1 MTGRAQQI
9 AAMTDALQ
17 VQRSSFIALTG
28 RRRVGKTYL
37 IEQVYQNYFCLK
49 VTGIQGAGTQEQIN
63 NFMQKLMEAAQLTL
77 IGQPANW
84 QQVFIL
90 LKAYLSKLP
99 KRKKQVIFLDE
110 LPWMSTNK
118 SGFLQMLAHL
128 WNDYLSK
135 EKHFILVVCGS
146 ATSWITQKIVNDK
159 GGLHNRLTEI
169 IQLQPFTLSET
180 KAFLQTKKIHLTN
193 PAIAELY
200 MALGGIP
207 YYLEKIRKG
216 ESVSAALERLC
227 FSEAAT
233 FKNEYDNLYKA
244 LFDHPENHE
253 AVVAALATVKNGL
266 TREAIINKAKIAAGG
281 PFTRTISDL
290 IISGFVT
297 EELPFGK
304 VKRGSVYRLVDE
316 FSIFYHRFMK
326 NYKKT
331 VKGYWQQQAGTQS
344 YKIWTGYAFEN
355 ICMKHTDA
363 IKKAL
368 GIQNVFTT
376 TASFQHKAGNLAAGF
391 QIDFIIDRNDQ
402 TINLCECK
410 FYNAPFEI
418 DKKYSAQLQLRKEL
432 FKTATGS
439 RKTIFNTIITN
450 QKMVQNMHSLDSIDN
465 ALTIDDFM

>member
-1 MTGRAQQI
+1 MIGRSSQI
-9 AAMTDALQ
+9 AAMTNALQ

-63 NFMQKLMEAAQLTL
+63 NFMQKLMEVAQLTL

-90 LKAYLSKLP
+90 LKTYLNKLS

-135 EKHFILVVCGS
+135 ENHFILVVCGS
-146 ATSWITQKIVNDK
+146 ATSWIIQKIVNDK

-180 KAFLQTKKIHLTN
+180 KAFFTAKNIKLSN
-193 PAIAELY
+193 AAMVELY
-200 MALGGIP
+200 MAFGGIP
-207 YYLEKIRKG
+207 FYLEKIKKG
-216 ESVSAALERLC
+216 ESVSVALERLC
-227 FSEAAT
+227 FSGVAT

-244 LFDHPENHE
+244 LFDRPENYE

-266 TREAIINKAKIAAGG
+266 TREAIIKKANIAAGG

-304 VKRGSVYRLVDE
+304 AKRGSVYRLVDE

-326 NYKKT
+326 NYKKA
-331 VKGYWQQQAGTQS
+331 VKGYWQQQVGTQS

-363 IKKAL
+363 IKNAL

-376 TASFQHKAGNLAAGF
+376 TASFQQKANNLTPGF

-402 TINLCECK
+402 AINLCECK

-418 DKKYSAQLQLRKEL
+418 DKKYAAQLLLRKEL

-439 RKTIFNTIITN
+439 RKTIFNTMITS
-450 QKMVQNMHSLDSIDN
+450 QKMVQNMYSLDCVDN
-465 ALTIDDFM
+465 AITIDDFM

>member
-1 MTGRAQQI
+1 MIGRAQQI
-9 AAMTDALQ
+9 TVMTDALQ
-17 VQRSSFIALTG
+17 MQCSSFMALTG
-28 RRRVGKTYL
+28 RRRVGKTFL
-37 IEQVYQNYFCLK
+37 IEQVYANHFCLK

-77 IGQPANW
+77 IGQPTNW

-135 EKHFILVVCGS
+135 ENHFILVICGS

-180 KAFLQTKKIHLTN
+180 KTFLATKNIKLSN
-193 PAIAELY
+193 AAIVELY

-207 YYLEKIRKG
+207 FYLEKIKKG
-216 ESVSAALERLC
+216 ESASVALERLC
-227 FSEAAT
+227 FSNAAT

-253 AVVAALATVKNGL
+253 AVVGALATVKNGL
-266 TREAIINKAKIAAGG
+266 TREAIIKKAKIAAGG

-304 VKRGSVYRLVDE
+304 AKRGSVYRLVDE
-316 FSIFYHRFMK
+316 FSIFHHRFMK
-326 NYKKT
+326 NYKKA
-331 VKGYWQQQAGTQS
+331 VKGYWQQQATTQS
-344 YKIWTGYAFEN
+344 YKIWAGYAFEN
-355 ICMKHTDA
+355 ICIKHTDA

-376 TASFQHKAGNLAAGF
+376 TASFQQKTNNLTPGF

-418 DKKYSAQLQLRKEL
+418 DKKYAAQLQLRKEL
-432 FKTATGS
+432 FKLATGS
-439 RKTIFNTIITN
+439 QKTIFNTIITN
-450 QKMVQNMHSLDSIDN
+450 QKMAQNMHSLDCIDN
-465 ALTIDDFM
+465 AITIDDFM

>member
-1 MTGRAQQI
+1 MIGRTQQI
-9 AAMTDALQ
+9 AIMTDALQ
-17 VQRSSFIALTG
+17 LQRSSFMALTG
-28 RRRVGKTYL
+28 RRRVGKTFL
-37 IEQVYQNYFCLK
+37 IEQVYQHYFCLK
-49 VTGIQGAGTQEQIN
+49 VTGIQGANTQEQIN
-63 NFMQKLMEAAQLTL
+63 NFMQKLTEASQHTL
-77 IGQPANW
+77 VGQPTNW

-90 LKAYLSKLP
+90 LKSYLSKLS

-110 LPWMSTNK
+110 LPWISTNK

-146 ATSWITQKIVNDK
+146 ATSWITQKIINDK
-159 GGLHNRLTEI
+159 GGLHNRVTEI
-169 IQLQPFTLSET
+169 IQLHPFTLAET
-180 KAFLQTKKIHLTN
+180 KAFLATKNIKLSNT
-193 PAIAELY
+193 AIVELY

-207 YYLEKIRKG
+207 FYLEQIKKG
-216 ESVSAALERLC
+216 ESVSVALERLC
-227 FSEAAT
+227 FSEAAK

-244 LFDHPENHE
+244 LFDHPENYE

-266 TREAIINKAKIAAGG
+266 TREAIIKKSKITTGG

-290 IISGFVT
+290 IISGFVV
-297 EELPFGK
+297 EEIPFGK

-326 NYKKT
+326 NYKKS
-331 VKGYWQQQAGTQS
+331 VKGYWQQQASTQS
-344 YKIWTGYAFEN
+344 YKIWTGYTFEN
-355 ICMKHTDA
+355 ICMKHADA

-376 TASFQHKAGNLAAGF
+376 TASFLHKGNNLTAGF

-418 DKKYSAQLQLRKEL
+418 DKKHAAQLQLRKEL
-432 FKTATGS
+432 FKATTS
-439 RKTIFNTIITN
+439 SQKTIFNTIITN
-450 QKMVQNMHSLDSIDN
+450 HKMLQNMHSLDCIDN
-465 ALTIDDFM
+465 AITIDDFM